1 MKSIGLVSLTLTLTF
16 YYYIQKLMEKYP
28 HLNTKLS
35 NASNVINNQLAKLRI
50 LDSRF
55 NTLDAELHNKVIT
68 NIKNGDNVR
77 AKALA
82 NELVNIR
89 KIKHTTQKL
98 LMSLEVVVI
107 RFSTISEFADILDTI
122 NPMIETVKEVKN
134 DITRTVPAATSII
147 SEMSTL
153 TSDILIHSNVNLNI
167 DHHLSIPVNSDA
179 LEILNEV
186 QNIMEEE
193 AKTKLPDIPNKISH
207 KSKYTSK
214 QNEIQNEN
222 SKVLLEA

>member
-1 MKSIGLVSLTLTLTF
+1 M
-16 YYYIQKLMEKYP
+16 
-28 HLNTKLS
+28 
-35 NASNVINNQLAKLRI
+35 
-50 LDSRF
+50 
-55 NTLDAELHNKVIT
+55 IT
-68 NIKNGDNVR
+68 VR

-122 NPMIETVKEVKN
+122 NPMIETVKEVTN

-147 SEMSTL
+147 AEMSTL
-153 TSDILIHSNVNLNI
+153 ASDILLNSNVSVNI
-167 DHHLSIPVNSDA
+167 DRLSIPVNSDA

-193 AKTKLPDIPNKISH
+193 AKSKLPEIPNNISH
-207 KSKYTSK
+207 NTKFSSK
-214 QNEIQNEN
+214 QNEISTQNSN
-222 SKVLLEA
+222 VLLEA

>member
-1 MKSIGLVSLTLTLTF
+1 
-16 YYYIQKLMEKYP
+16 MENYP
-28 HLNTKLS
+28 QLKTKLS
-35 NASNVINNQLAKLRI
+35 NASTVVNNQLAKLRI

-55 NTLDAELHNKVIT
+55 NTLDADLRNKVII
-68 NIKNGDNVR
+68 NIKHGDNVR

-82 NELVNIR
+82 NELVQIR

-98 LMSLEVVVI
+98 LMSLEVIVI
-107 RFSTISEFADILDTI
+107 RFSTVSEFAEILDTI
-122 NPMIETVKEVKN
+122 NPMIETVKDVKN

-153 TSDILIHSNVNLNI
+153 TSEVLVQANVNVNTNDI
-167 DHHLSIPVNSDA
+167 SIPVNSDA

-193 AKTKLPDIPNKISH
+193 TKSKLPDIP
-207 KSKYTSK
+207 KSIHHTPAKFTSK
-214 QNEIQNEN
+214 KNELSTKN

>member
-1 MKSIGLVSLTLTLTF
+1 
-16 YYYIQKLMEKYP
+16 MEKYP
-28 HLNTKLS
+28 LLKTKLS
-35 NASNVINNQLAKLRI
+35 NASTVVNNQLAKLRM

-55 NTLDAELHNKVIT
+55 NTLDTDLRNKVII

-82 NELVNIR
+82 NELAKIR

-98 LMSLEVVVI
+98 LLSLEVIVI
-107 RFSTISEFADILDTI
+107 RFSTISEFAEILDTI
-122 NPMIETVKEVKN
+122 NPMIETIKEVK
-134 DITRTVPAATSII
+134 DDVTRTVPTATSII

-153 TSDILIHSNVNLNI
+153 TSEVLIQSNVNLNT
-167 DHHLSIPVNSDA
+167 DHISIPVNSDA

-193 AKTKLPDIPNKISH
+193 TKSKLPDIP
-207 KSKYTSK
+207 KSIHQTANYLQRKMNFQLKLPKYYWK
-214 QNEIQNEN
+214 LN
-222 SKVLLEA
+222 SKIIPITIHYINCIKNFTK

>member
-16 YYYIQKLMEKYP
+16 YYYIKKYMQKYP
-28 HLNTKLS
+28 QLQTKLS
-35 NASNVINNQLAKLRI
+35 NASNVVNNQLDKLRI
-50 LDSRF
+50 LEGRF

-107 RFSTISEFADILDTI
+107 RFSTLSEFADILDTI

-134 DITRTVPAATSII
+134 DISRTVPAATSII
-147 SEMSTL
+147 SEISTL
-153 TSDILIHSNVNLNI
+153 ASDILLNSNVSVNI
-167 DHHLSIPVNSDA
+167 DRLSIPVNSDA

-193 AKTKLPDIPNKISH
+193 AKSKLPDIPNNISH
-207 KSKYTSK
+207 NTKYISK
-214 QNEIQNEN
+214 QNEISTQNSN
-222 SKVLLEA
+222 VLLEA

>member
-16 YYYIQKLMEKYP
+16 YYYIKKHMQKYP
-28 HLNTKLS
+28 QLQTKLS
-35 NASNVINNQLAKLRI
+35 NASNVVNNQLEKLRI
-50 LDSRF
+50 LEGRF

-147 SEMSTL
+147 AEMSTL
-153 TSDILIHSNVNLNI
+153 ASDILLNSNVNVNI
-167 DHHLSIPVNSDA
+167 DRLSIPVNSDA

-193 AKTKLPDIPNKISH
+193 AKSKLPDIPNNISH
-207 KSKYTSK
+207 NTKYTSK
-214 QNEIQNEN
+214 QNEISTQNSN
-222 SKVLLEA
+222 VLLEA